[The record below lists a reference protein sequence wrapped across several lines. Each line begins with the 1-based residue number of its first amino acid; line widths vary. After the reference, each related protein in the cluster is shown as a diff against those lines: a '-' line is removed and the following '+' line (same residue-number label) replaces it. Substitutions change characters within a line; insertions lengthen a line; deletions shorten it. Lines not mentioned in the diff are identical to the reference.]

1 MLFRS
6 QNNAKTIEFLVSLDV
21 IDPKEMKAA
30 VGTDP
35 DGMKI
40 DEVIRV
46 INDIYNEFDLGGLTV
61 AEQMPRVAIKI
72 RNMFSK
78 LPLLMKM

>member
-1 MLFRS
+1 
-6 QNNAKTIEFLVSLDV
+6 
-21 IDPKEMKAA
+21 MKAA

-40 DEVIRV
+40 DEVTRV

-61 AEQMPRVAIKI
+61 AEQMPRVAINI